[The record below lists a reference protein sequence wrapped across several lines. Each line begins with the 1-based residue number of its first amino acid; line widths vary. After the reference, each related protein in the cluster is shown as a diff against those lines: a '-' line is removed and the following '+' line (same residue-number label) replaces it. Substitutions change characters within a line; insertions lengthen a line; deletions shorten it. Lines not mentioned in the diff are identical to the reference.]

1 MDYKK
6 HTLKNGLR
14 VITAPMREVKS
25 VTAMIVVGIGSRHEE
40 KEHQGVAHF
49 TEHMMFKGT
58 KKRSTSLAI
67 SSELDSLGAVSNAF
81 TSNELIGFYVQ
92 GASRHL
98 PHALDV
104 LSDVFLN
111 SKFDEA
117 ELERERGVILEER
130 RMDRDN
136 PRDHIGDLYFRLVFG
151 DHPLGW
157 EIVGREETIKGMQRE
172 HLVDYVSQ
180 WFKAGN
186 SAVVIAGNV
195 DREKTLT
202 EVARLLGRLE
212 TGRLSK
218 ALPFEAIQKK
228 PKILVENRKTDQTHL
243 ALGVKGYSLKHPR
256 RYACSVLNTILGQG
270 ASSRLFMEVRERRG
284 LAYYIGSSMLSFTDT
299 GILVASSGVNNK
311 RLKEAISAIVGEL
324 QRLREKT
331 VPDKELRKA
340 KEMIRGH
347 LALNLENSG
356 FVARFFV
363 AQELLE
369 RKVETPGELVKKI
382 DAVNA
387 EEVREVAK
395 ELFVNKRL
403 NLALIGPFKDEARFL
418 SLLDL
423 S

>member
-6 HTLKNGLR
+6 DTLQNGLR

-58 KKRSTSLAI
+58 KRRSTSLVI

-186 SAVVIAGNV
+186 SAVVVAGNV